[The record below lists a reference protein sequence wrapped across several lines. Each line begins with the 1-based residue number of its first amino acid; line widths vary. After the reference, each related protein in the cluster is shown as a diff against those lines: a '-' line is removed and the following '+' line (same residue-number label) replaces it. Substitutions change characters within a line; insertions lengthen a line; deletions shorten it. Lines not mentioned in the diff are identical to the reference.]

1 MRPALE
7 VADIVRAHGDEFRR
21 AHAESLS
28 VAQKRVLHA
37 IERCRTA
44 ALGGHLEQCDQ
55 CGHERNAYN
64 SCADRHCPKC
74 QSLVRAKWLEKRR
87 TELLKCE
94 YFHVVFT
101 LPAPLAALALQN
113 KREMYDLLFR
123 ATADTLQSIAADPK
137 HLGAQ
142 IGFFCILHSWGQT
155 LNFHPHLH
163 CVVPGGGISMDGSRW
178 IACPP
183 GFFLPVNVLSCR
195 FRNLF
200 LRYLERSYTAGK
212 LQFFGELQS
221 LSDPK
226 SFAKYLAP
234 LKDSEWVVYAK
245 APFGGPDRVLDYLGR
260 YTHRVAISNNRLKEF
275 TDGQVSFTYKD
286 YKKDYQDEQ
295 RHKVMTLSA
304 DEFLRRF
311 LLHVLPDSF
320 QRIRHY
326 GLLSNHHRAEN
337 LVRCRE
343 LLAMPV
349 PTLQPPRD
357 YRERWQQLTGH
368 DPSQCPQCRSGRM
381 VRIAILPVGS
391 PVQRCDSS

>member
-1 MRPALE
+1 MRPTLE
-7 VADIVRAHGDEFRR
+7 VADIVRTHGDEFRR
-21 AHAESLS
+21 VHAKSLS
-28 VAQKRVLHA
+28 VGQKRVLRA

-74 QSLVRAKWLEKRR
+74 QSLARAKWLEKRQA
-87 TELLKCE
+87 ELLECE

-101 LPAPLAALALQN
+101 LPGELAALALQN
-113 KREMYDLLFR
+113 KRQMYDLLFR
-123 ATADTLQSIAADPK
+123 ATADTLQSIAADPQ

-163 CVVPGGGISMDGSRW
+163 CVVPGGGISLDGSRW
-178 IACPP
+178 VACRP
-183 GFFLPVNVLSCR
+183 GFFLPVKVLSRR
-195 FRNLF
+195 FRKLY
-200 LRYLERSYTAGK
+200 LRYLEQTYAAGK
-212 LQFFGELQS
+212 LEFYGELQK

-226 SFAKYLAP
+226 SFARYLAP
-234 LKDSEWVVYAK
+234 LHDSEWVVYAK

-260 YTHRVAISNNRLKEF
+260 YTHRVAISNNRLEGLK
-275 TDGQVSFTYKD
+275 DGQVSFSYKD
-286 YKKDYQDEQ
+286 YKHEQ
-295 RHKVMTLSA
+295 RRKVMTVSA

-320 QRIRHY
+320 QRIRNY
-326 GLLSNHHRAEN
+326 GLLGNRHRAAN
-337 LVRCRE
+337 LARCRE
-343 LLAMPV
+343 LLAMPAPV
-349 PTLQPPRD
+349 PPTERN
-357 YRERWQQLTGH
+357 YRERSQQLTGQ
-368 DPSQCPQCRSGRM
+368 DPLQCPQCRNGKM
-381 VRIAILPVGS
+381 VRIAILPVGG

>member
-1 MRPALE
+1 MRPTLE
-7 VADIVRAHGDEFRR
+7 VADIVRAHGDEYRR
-21 AHAESLS
+21 AHAKTLS
-28 VAQKRVLHA
+28 AGQKRVLRA

-44 ALGGHLEQCDQ
+44 ALGGHLERCDQ

-74 QSLVRAKWLEKRR
+74 QSLARAKWLEKRQA
-87 TELLKCE
+87 ELLQCE
-94 YFHVVFT
+94 DFHGVFT
-101 LPAPLAALALQN
+101 LPAELAALALQN
-113 KREMYDLLFR
+113 KRQMYDLLFR
-123 ATADTLQSIAADPK
+123 APADTLQSIAADPQ

-163 CVVPGGGISMDGSRW
+163 CVVPGGGISLDGSHW
-178 IACPP
+178 VACRP
-183 GFFLPVNVLSCR
+183 GFFLPVKVLSHR
-195 FRNLF
+195 FRKLY
-200 LRYLERSYTAGK
+200 LRYLEQTYAAGK
-212 LQFFGELQS
+212 LQFYGELQE

-226 SFAKYLAP
+226 SFARYLTP
-234 LKDSEWVVYAK
+234 LHDSEWVVYAK

-260 YTHRVAISNNRLKEF
+260 YTHRVAISNNRLEALK
-275 TDGQVSFTYKD
+275 DGQVSFAYKD
-286 YKKDYQDEQ
+286 YKHEQ
-295 RHKVMTLSA
+295 RHKVMTISA

-326 GLLSNHHRAEN
+326 GLLGNRHRAEN
-337 LVRCRE
+337 LGRCRE

-349 PTLQPPRD
+349 PIPTPEHD

-368 DPSQCPQCRSGRM
+368 DPLQCPQCRNGKM

-391 PVQRCDSS
+391 PVQKCDSS